1 MEVTNDFTWINMK
14 QAPPEKLVKP
24 VSIVTTPQF
33 PLH

>member
-1 MEVTNDFTWINMK
+1 MK

-24 VSIVTTPQF
+24 VSIVTTRQF